1 MIAKIYSGNKSSAES
16 ASKSLLPD
24 EDVRFVEDGFRSRL
38 PIGASIERH
47 LRGVV
52 HDTLSHPG
60 SLARAQLA
68 FSLMRSFGFDEYT
81 ARDVGVAIE
90 YYHTASL
97 LFDDLPC
104 MDNATTRRGHA
115 CPHTIYGESASILGA
130 LSLITQGYGLLWS
143 SLNALP
149 GENRAAA
156 STLVNEC
163 LGLNGILNGQSYDL
177 HFGESERKKE
187 DVFRIAEGKTAT
199 LIRLT
204 LLLPAL
210 MYGVNDA
217 TRKTLEEL
225 SVSWGLAYQI
235 LDDFKDN
242 LMQASE
248 TGKTTSRDEHLNH
261 PNLPLTTGY
270 AEALNILRQKLEK
283 SRSAIRSIQRNLPD
297 LSVLERLQSLLEA
310 DQKKIVSRIAA
321 VEHNS
326 QSVMA

>member
-1 MIAKIYSGNKSSAES
+1 MIAKIHAGNKSNS
-16 ASKSLLPD
+16 ASDSRSLLPD

-38 PIGASIERH
+38 SVHAGIERH

-68 FSLMRSFGFDEYT
+68 FSLMRSFGFDEYM

-115 CPHTIYGESASILGA
+115 CPHTIHGESAAILGA

-149 GENRAAA
+149 CENRVAA
-156 STLVNEC
+156 SALVNEC

-177 HFGESERKKE
+177 HFGESDRKKE

-204 LLLPAL
+204 LLLPAV
-210 MYGVNDA
+210 MYGVNEV

-225 SVSWGLAYQI
+225 AVSWGLAYQI
-235 LDDFKDN
+235 LDDFKDS

-248 TGKTTSRDEHLNH
+248 TGKTTSRDEQLNH
-261 PNLPLTTGY
+261 PNLPLTTGF
-270 AEALNILRQKLEK
+270 AESLKILHQKLEQ
-283 SRSAIRSIQRNLPD
+283 SRSAIRSMQRNLPD
-297 LSVLERLQSLLEA
+297 LTVLERLQALLESE
-310 DQKKIVSRIAA
+310 QKKIVTRIDAA
-321 VEHNS
+321 KQNNH
-326 QSVMA
+326 SVMA